1 MAGRRGTR
9 AAMGCALGLVAGL
22 LAACGGGAASTGTGG
37 ATDPDAA
44 LRVGFPVT
52 QTLDPALTPG
62 AAAML
67 SSTWPVYDRLLQ
79 VSEDARYEPM
89 LAEKWR
95 FSADGRTLTLDLRR
109 GVTFSDGTKFDADA
123 VKANIDRYKTAPAVA
138 ESSASIA
145 TVDVVSDHVVKL
157 HLTRPT
163 RAVLNALAAP
173 APGAMISPTALNN
186 RDLATRP
193 VGTGAWVIDTFR
205 PGQQVTYKRRTDS
218 AGIWDGRTGKVAR
231 VEITSRSTDAA
242 YAAVRSGQ
250 ADIVLSSGDDSELR
264 SEIDARR
271 LRLRALPT
279 TMTIAGMFMNQTVRP
294 FDDKRVRQAVNYA
307 IDRASIVKA
316 FAPTTSPRVQPFPK
330 VLGGFDPALEN
341 TYPHDPGK
349 ARALLAEA
357 GYPRGLD
364 AGEFLVANMAQF
376 PHIAQAVQADLA
388 DIGMR
393 IRLKLYDTRQLVTY
407 YSRSG
412 APGMFTYITF
422 PSIESGADFTWLY
435 DNPLTMPGGVP
446 TSLAAR
452 FAGADDPG
460 VSEPVRASRAA
471 AVNRYATA
479 NALYAPVW
487 QGVPGYIVTGR
498 VRGLDQGRGFLAP
511 YGAED
516 FRYVYLTR

>member
-1 MAGRRGTR
+1 MAGRLGTR
-9 AAMGCALGLVAGL
+9 AAMGCALGLVAAL

-37 ATDPDAA
+37 AADPDAA

-123 VKANIDRYKTAPAVA
+123 VRANIDRYKTAPAVA

-145 TVDVVSDHVVKL
+145 TVDVVSDYVVKL
-157 HLTRPT
+157 HLRRPT

-264 SEIDARR
+264 SEIVARR

-330 VLGGFDPALEN
+330 VLGGFDPA
-341 TYPHDPGK
+341 P
-349 ARALLAEA
+349 
-357 GYPRGLD
+357 
-364 AGEFLVANMAQF
+364 
-376 PHIAQAVQADLA
+376 
-388 DIGMR
+388 
-393 IRLKLYDTRQLVTY
+393 RQLVTY
-407 YSRSG
+407 YGRSG

-446 TSLAAR
+446 TPLVAK

-460 VSEPVRASRAA
+460 VSGPVRASRAA

-487 QGVPGYIVTGR
+487 QGVPGYIITAR
-498 VRGLDQGRGFLAP
+498 VRGLDEGQGFLAP

-516 FRYVYLTR
+516 FRYVSLTR